1 MSNQSEMS
9 KRQMRREQIRRKE
22 VRGRWIGIGLI
33 TIGAIFVAFLII
45 YPNVRPVAAVATA
58 EPQLYP
64 KADKTAM
71 GDPNAPI
78 RIDVYEDF
86 QCPACLRYTQE
97 TEPQIIKNLVET
109 GQVYYVFHNFP
120 FIDDISATVK
130 SANDGGES
138 DQAANASMCAA
149 DQGKFWEMHGTIF
162 ANWNGENQGA
172 YANDRLTAFAE
183 TVGLDMDAFKACFRA
198 NKFMADIQ
206 ADMNAGDKAGVNGT
220 PSVFV
225 NGVIVN
231 PGYIPSYDD
240 VLKAIENSGPK

>member
-9 KRQMRREQIRRKE
+9 KRQARREQIKRKE
-22 VRGRWIGIGLI
+22 ARGKWIGIGLI

-58 EPQLYP
+58 EPQIYP

-78 RIDVYEDF
+78 RIDAYEDF
-86 QCPACLRYTQE
+86 QCPACRTYTLE
-97 TEPQIIKNLVET
+97 TESQIITNLIQT
-109 GQVYYVFHNFP
+109 GQVYYVFHNYP
-120 FIDDISATVK
+120 FIDGPSAG
-130 SANDGGES
+130 NGGES
-138 DQAANASMCAA
+138 DQAANAAMCANE
-149 DQGKFWEMHGTIF
+149 QGMFWQMHGTIF

-172 YANDRLTAFAE
+172 FADDRLTAFAE
-183 TVGLDMDAFKACFRA
+183 TTGLDMDAFKSCFKS
-198 NKFMADIQ
+198 NKYKADIQ
-206 ADMNAGDKAGVNGT
+206 ADIDAGNAQGVQGT

-225 NGVIVN
+225 NGVFVT

-240 VLKAIENSGPK
+240 ILKAIENSGPK